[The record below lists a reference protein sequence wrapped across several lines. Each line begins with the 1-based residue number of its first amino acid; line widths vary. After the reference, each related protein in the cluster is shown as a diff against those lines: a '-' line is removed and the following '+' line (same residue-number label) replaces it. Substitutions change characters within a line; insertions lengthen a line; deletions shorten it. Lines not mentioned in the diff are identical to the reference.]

1 MASGE
6 ETFGKGD
13 DWRMFV
19 GIKECKVIVV
29 ELEDICKFENLTVEF
44 RISEIAMNKFI
55 INQIFVKRETFNVSN
70 F

>member
-1 MASGE
+1 MASGG